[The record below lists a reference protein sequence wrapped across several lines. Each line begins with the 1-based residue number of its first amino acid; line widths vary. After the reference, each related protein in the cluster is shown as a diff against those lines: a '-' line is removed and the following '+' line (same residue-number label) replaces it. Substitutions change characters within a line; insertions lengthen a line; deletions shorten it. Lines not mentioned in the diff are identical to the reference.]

1 MFGIFLCGALFIG
14 AGIKAAYD
22 NSVAMSKPSETL
34 NNGVKVYR
42 DRQSIRHIN
51 GEPVSEKYIYDEYHV
66 RHNCLVGLKS
76 GRVYYDYTSERQ
88 PIQIKITEEN
98 LEESKKRGWLIYDY
112 KGHPKYPC
120 GTTYVEIST
129 GKVIAAIYGNE
140 KTGVYRKFYADPY
153 ADPYGNYKKPQCYK
167 DDLGVEITQEEYEN
181 MSRGWIVGHE
191 SFEIPMK
198 IKKIID
204 PKKWNF

>member
-76 GRVYYDYTSERQ
+76 GRVYYDYTSERR
-88 PIQIKITEEN
+88 PGDIKRTV
-98 LEESKKRGWLIYDY
+98 ESLKEAKEKGRLIYDY
-112 KGHPKYPC
+112 FGHPKYC
-120 GTTYVEIST
+120 GKVNVEIST

-167 DDLGVEITQEEYEN
+167 DDLGVEITREEYEN
-181 MSRGWIVGHE
+181 MSMSLIDRVVLP
-191 SFEIPMK
+191 SEIN
-198 IKKIID
+198 KKID
-204 PKKWNF
+204 PKMWG